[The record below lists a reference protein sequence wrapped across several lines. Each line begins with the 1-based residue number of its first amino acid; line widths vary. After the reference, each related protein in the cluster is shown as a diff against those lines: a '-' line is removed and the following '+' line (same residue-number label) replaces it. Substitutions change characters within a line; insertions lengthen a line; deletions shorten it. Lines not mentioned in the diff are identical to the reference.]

1 MGKFQDWCIESLEV
15 MLNSENFIDETGGYK
30 NAVKNLITHYA
41 SMYEIDEGKKEYINI
56 WKTLNNEK
64 ILISAEAKRI
74 LDKSPSKDEKIKELH
89 WEHITPNEVVYK
101 KLMQLVK
108 NKPVTK
114 ERIKDCFAEH
124 KLVLISKEESRH
136 LDGAGEDYK
145 SSGTA
150 KERLKHLQKNNIVKY
165 YIFDSKEKEYKEI
178 LWETNEKIPDEI
190 INYLT
195 SDEY

>member
-1 MGKFQDWCIESLEV
+1 MGKFQDWCIETLEV

-41 SMYEIDEGKKEYINI
+41 SMYEIDEGKKAYINI
-56 WKTLNNEK
+56 WKTLINEK
-64 ILISAEAKRI
+64 ILISEKAKEI
-74 LDKSPSKDEKIKELH
+74 LDKSQSKDEKIKDLH

-108 NKPVTK
+108 NKTVSK

-124 KLVLISKEESRH
+124 KLVLISKKESQH

-150 KERLKHLQKNNIVKY
+150 KERLKHLQKNNVKY
-165 YIFDSKEKEYKEI
+165 YLFDSKEKEYKEI
-178 LWETNEKIPDEI
+178 PWETNEKIPDEI
-190 INYLT
+190 TNYLT